1 MNLRPSKPA
10 RQAARPGR
18 RHRTAAGLF
27 CIVLAASYA
36 RAAEQAAAPDPQ
48 PIRPLTRSELFLSA
62 QAAYDEGRYMDAA
75 GLYEQLI
82 TNGVDNMELHYN
94 LANTRFKQNNLPEAV
109 LHYRRAWRRAPRD
122 PDIRANLHFALNA
135 AGAAEPSPG
144 FASKIF
150 EALSYSEW
158 IAAAAGGYVLLMALL
173 LLALLLRRARRLL
186 LRACLVPA
194 LLMLLSLG
202 GWRHWADWMNHPEWV
217 IVNSGATALF
227 GPIEGATAHFKV
239 PLAALVRQR
248 ETDAKGWVEIEYD
261 GKEGWIQATY
271 IKRVYP

>member
-1 MNLRPSKPA
+1 MKLRPSM
-10 RQAARPGR
+10 
-18 RHRTAAGLF
+18 TAGLF
-27 CIVLAASYA
+27 CIVLAAASA
-36 RAAEQAAAPDPQ
+36 RAAEQAAPDPQ
-48 PIRPLTRSELFLSA
+48 PARPLTRSELFLSA
-62 QAAYDEGRYMDAA
+62 QAAYDDGRYEDAA
-75 GLYEQLI
+75 GFYEQLI
-82 TNGVDNMELHYN
+82 THGVDNVELHYN

-135 AGAAEPSPG
+135 AGAVEPSPG
-144 FASKIF
+144 FAAKIF
-150 EALSYSEW
+150 ETLSYSEW
-158 IAAAAGGYVLLMALL
+158 ITAATGGYALLMALL
-173 LLALLLRRARRLL
+173 LLALLIRRARRLL

-202 GWRHWADWMNHPEWV
+202 GWRHWTGWMNEPEWV

-248 ETDAKGWVEIEYD
+248 GTDAKGWVEIEYD
-261 GKEGWIQATY
+261 GKEGWIQESY